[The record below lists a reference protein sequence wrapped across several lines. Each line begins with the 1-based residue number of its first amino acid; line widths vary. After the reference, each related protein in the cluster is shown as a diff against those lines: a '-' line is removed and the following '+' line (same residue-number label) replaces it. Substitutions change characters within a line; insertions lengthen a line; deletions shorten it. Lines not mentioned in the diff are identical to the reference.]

1 MQSFDDSQ
9 VHNTDAFDKNN
20 INMYK
25 QKICDLCLSME
36 KTDLVD
42 ILVFL
47 KQQQQLPN
55 KLFNQNCD
63 GIKINLD
70 LVPDNVI
77 YNLYVYVI
85 YKVSNGGQAEDAD
98 H

>member
-1 MQSFDDSQ
+1 MSCYQDIDRAVIDSES
-9 VHNTDAFDKNN
+9 VELDIHTC
-20 INMYK
+20 K

-36 KTDLVD
+36 RKDLVD

-63 GIKINLD
+63 GIKVNLD
-70 LVPDNVI
+70 LVPDSVI
-77 YNLYVYVI
+77 YNLYNYVI
-85 YKVSNGGQAEDAD
+85 YKSTSGISE
-98 H
+98 